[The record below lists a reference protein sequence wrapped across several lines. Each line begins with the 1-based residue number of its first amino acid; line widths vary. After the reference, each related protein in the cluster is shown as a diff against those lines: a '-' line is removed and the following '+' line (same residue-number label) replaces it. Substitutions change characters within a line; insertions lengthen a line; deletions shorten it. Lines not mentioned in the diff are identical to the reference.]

1 VAHSAQSPGAGR
13 KPKRIDALTGV
24 RFLAAALVL
33 LFHYGATYI
42 ANAGAPPFVGNFLHH
57 GYLGVSLFFILS
69 GFILTYNYQDR
80 VQKKWLAPFFF
91 ARFARIY
98 PVYVLALLI
107 ALPVLEK
114 PLLLGDAFR
123 VLTLT
128 QSWAP
133 AMSEQGYAWVM
144 QAWTLSVEFFF
155 YLIFPFVLP
164 LILAL
169 DLSLIALLTVVCWA
183 AMIVFGIPTLAPGIA
198 QAPTIGDLAAAPL
211 PILRSIEFLL
221 GMLVCRLITL
231 HELKL
236 NRFAGNVLTF
246 AVMLSIVAI
255 MAGSNDPRLLGL
267 AMALTSVLLVL
278 LAEEGSVI
286 AWFLST
292 RVMIV
297 LGAASYAMYIVQGPV
312 RAWMHVIS
320 DDTLG
325 RFASPFVTV
334 GVSVL
339 IYFVWEKPARTW
351 LLAAFNRSRRTVA
364 STASSA
370 SGAVVADLPPSQLM
384 AGTGASAPS
393 VKRGPTP

>member
-1 VAHSAQSPGAGR
+1 MAAGPGAGR
-13 KPKRIDALTGV
+13 TPRRIDALTGV

-33 LFHYGATYI
+33 VFHYGATYI
-42 ANAGAPPFVGNFLHH
+42 ARAGAPPFVGNFLHH
-57 GYLGVSLFFILS
+57 GYLGVSLFFTLS
-69 GFILTYNYQDR
+69 GFILTYNYQDK

-107 ALPVLEK
+107 ALPVLER
-114 PLLLGDAFR
+114 PLLLGDIIR

-133 AMSEQGYAWVM
+133 ASSEQGYAWVM

-169 DLSLIALLTVVCWA
+169 DLSLIVVLTVVCWA
-183 AMIVFGIPTLAPGIA
+183 AMILFGIPTLAPGTA
-198 QAPTIGDLAAAPL
+198 EAPTVAGLVAAPL

-221 GMLVCRLITL
+221 GILVCRLITL

-236 NRFAGNVLTF
+236 NRVASNVLTI
-246 AVMLSIVAI
+246 AVMLSIVAL
-255 MAGSNDPRLLGL
+255 MAAFTDPRMLGA

-278 LAEEGSVI
+278 LTDEGSIV

-292 RVMIV
+292 RTMVV

-312 RAWMHVIS
+312 RAWMHVVS
-320 DDTLG
+320 DDTFG
-325 RFASPFVTV
+325 RFASPFVTI

-339 IYFVWEKPARTW
+339 IYFAWEKPARTC
-351 LLAAFNRSRRTVA
+351 LLAAYNRLRGVVRPQASRTPNQ
-364 STASSA
+364 
-370 SGAVVADLPPSQLM
+370 VVADLPPTQLM
-384 AGTGASAPS
+384 VGNGAGTPS
-393 VKRGPTP
+393 VKPGPTP